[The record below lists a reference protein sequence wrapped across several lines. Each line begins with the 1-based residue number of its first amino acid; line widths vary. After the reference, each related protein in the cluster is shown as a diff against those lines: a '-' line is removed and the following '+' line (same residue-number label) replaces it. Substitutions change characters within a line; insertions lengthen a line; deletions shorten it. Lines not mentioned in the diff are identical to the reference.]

1 METVN
6 CYLLFVICNAK
17 NPFPKTVNCQTVTLV
32 TDDTDSLWG
41 DGIGLSSVAFYYTE
55 KQPITRLKHYGL

>member
-17 NPFPKTVNCQTVTLV
+17 NPFNESVNCQTVTPMI
-32 TDDTDSLWG
+32 DDTDSLWG
-41 DGIGLSSVAFYYTE
+41 VACYYTE

>member
-17 NPFPKTVNCQTVTLV
+17 NPFPKTVNCQTVTPV
-32 TDDTDSLWG
+32 IVDTDSLWG
-41 DGIGLSSVAFYYTE
+41 WY
-55 KQPITRLKHYGL
+55 